1 MSAMAGSWIAHR
13 EVCGNELSKTARR
26 LAHSLAHRG
35 RHSAVVE
42 RSGSGLAL
50 ATVSVLDEARC
61 LASSPDGRYI
71 VATGGSGV
79 AAGAASAAQSIA
91 YLLPEVGVIEA
102 LRRVQEPLSVA
113 VWDEQARALTLARD
127 RMGQSDIYF
136 RRSPFG
142 LAFSSEL
149 KTLRQEDGG
158 SPEVDPHAISQLFR
172 YGYIPAPLTAYR
184 GIYKLPAG
192 TLRVFRLPEL
202 PERGSAGEAAGPF
215 HPYWNLLQEAEA
227 QMASRTQATLGR
239 SVDKVVASLERA
251 VCASR
256 GGATATLL
264 SGGVDSS
271 LIAALLQRHSVDA
284 VDTISVGFDVPG
296 HDESEWAAEVARLLG
311 TRNTRLLMEDAN
323 ALRLVETM
331 PRVFCEPYA
340 DSSAIPT
347 LLAAEAAGTSCSTI
361 LTGDGGDELFFGHAS
376 YVKALRNHGLVR
388 HLPGPLRRACG
399 AYASRSP
406 ERARL
411 GGIAALIAEAR
422 SASLAETYLARV
434 SRWRDP
440 SRALKAAN
448 EPAHPF
454 LDAALHPAGGHP
466 GELLL
471 YLDQSNELSEGLM
484 TKSDRSFG
492 AFGVQA
498 RSPFL
503 DPEVLSLA
511 WSTPFEHKLHN
522 GETKVVLKR
531 ALERFLPEHHTR
543 RPKKGFGAPVAQW
556 LNGPLRDWAEELL
569 DPIAMRNRG
578 ILDEHVVSALWKSFV
593 DGNRKYHTHLWPVL
607 MFQAWDREW
616 NGKNAP

>member
-1 MSAMAGSWIAHR
+1 M
-13 EVCGNELSKTARR
+13 
-26 LAHSLAHRG
+26 
-35 RHSAVVE
+35 AVVE
-42 RSGSGLAL
+42 RTGTGLAL
-50 ATVSVLDEARC
+50 AAVSALDERSNRAV
-61 LASSPDGRYI
+61 SPDGRYI
-71 VATGGSGV
+71 VVTGGASG
-79 AAGAASAAQSIA
+79 AGRPEGASQVIA
-91 YLLPEVGVIEA
+91 HLLAVVGVEA
-102 LRRVQEPLSVA
+102 ALCRVPDPVSVA
-113 VWDEQARALTLARD
+113 IWDERERTLTLARD
-127 RMGQSDIYF
+127 RMGQADLYF
-136 RRSPFG
+136 MLGPFG
-142 LAFSSEL
+142 LLFSSEL
-149 KTLRQEDGG
+149 KTLRREAGAA
-158 SPEVDPHAISQLFR
+158 PEVDPQAVCQLFR
-172 YGYIPAPLTAYR
+172 YGYIPAPLTSYR

-192 TLRVFRLPEL
+192 TLRVFRLPEV
-202 PERGSAGEAAGPF
+202 PERSPADEAAGPF
-215 HPYWNLLQEAEA
+215 VPYWNLRQEAEA
-227 QMASRTQATLGR
+227 RMASRTQATLGG
-239 SVDKVVASLERA
+239 SVDMVVASLERA
-251 VCASR
+251 VCTSR
-256 GGATATLL
+256 AGATATLL

-271 LIAALLQRHSVDA
+271 LIAALLQRHSADA
-284 VDTISVGFDVPG
+284 IDTISVGFDAPG
-296 HDESEWAAEVARLLG
+296 HDESEWAADVAQRLG

-323 ALRLVETM
+323 ALRLVESM

-347 LLAAEAAGTSCSTI
+347 LLAAEAAGASCGTI

-388 HLPGPLRRACG
+388 HLPGPLRRACR
-399 AYASRSP
+399 AHAACSP

-411 GGIAALIAEAR
+411 GGVAALIAEAG
-422 SASLAETYLARV
+422 SGSLAETYLARV

-448 EPAHPF
+448 DPAHPF

-471 YLDQSNELSEGLM
+471 YLDQTNELSEGLM
-484 TKSDRSFG
+484 TKSDRAFG

-578 ILDEHVVSALWKSFV
+578 ILDEHVVSALWKSFA

-616 NGKNAP
+616 NGKNAR

>member
-1 MSAMAGSWIAHR
+1 MVRPGA
-13 EVCGNELSKTARR
+13 
-26 LAHSLAHRG
+26 
-35 RHSAVVE
+35 
-42 RSGSGLAL
+42 GLAL
-50 ATVSVLDEARC
+50 ATVSALDESSP
-61 LASSPDGRYI
+61 LASSPDGRFH
-71 VATGGSGV
+71 VATSGSGV
-79 AAGAASAAQSIA
+79 ATGPASASQAVA
-91 YLLPEVGVIEA
+91 NLLPAVGVVEA
-102 LRRVQEPLSVA
+102 LRRVQDPLSVA
-113 VWDEQARALTLARD
+113 VWDERARTLTLARD
-127 RMGQSDIYF
+127 RVGQSDIYF
-136 RRSPFG
+136 RRNDFG

-192 TLRVFRLPEL
+192 TLRVFRLPEE

-215 HPYWNLLQEAEA
+215 HPYWSLRQEAEA
-227 QMASRTQATLGR
+227 QMASRTRATLGG
-239 SVDKVVASLERA
+239 SVDNVVASLERA

-271 LIAALLQRHSVDA
+271 LIAALLQRHSEHA

-296 HDESEWAAEVARLLG
+296 HDESEWAADVARRLG
-311 TRNTRLLMEDAN
+311 TRNTRLLMDDAS
-323 ALRLVETM
+323 AIRLVEAM

-388 HLPGPLRRACG
+388 HLPKPLRRACG

-422 SASLAETYLARV
+422 SGSLAETYLARV

-471 YLDQSNELSEGLM
+471 YLDQTNELSEGLM

-503 DPEVLSLA
+503 DQEVLSLA

-556 LNGPLRDWAEELL
+556 LNGPLRDWAEDLL
-569 DPIAMRNRG
+569 DPIAIRNRG

-616 NGKNAP
+616 NGKNAS

>member
-1 MSAMAGSWIAHR
+1 MVRPGA
-13 EVCGNELSKTARR
+13 
-26 LAHSLAHRG
+26 
-35 RHSAVVE
+35 
-42 RSGSGLAL
+42 GLAL
-50 ATVSVLDEARC
+50 ATVSALDESSP
-61 LASSPDGRYI
+61 LASSPDGRFH
-71 VATGGSGV
+71 VATSGSGV
-79 AAGAASAAQSIA
+79 ATGPASASQAVA
-91 YLLPEVGVIEA
+91 NLLPAVGVVEA
-102 LRRVQEPLSVA
+102 LRRVQDPLSVA
-113 VWDEQARALTLARD
+113 VWDEHARTLTLARD

-136 RRSPFG
+136 TRNAFG

-192 TLRVFRLPEL
+192 TLRVFRLPEV

-215 HPYWNLLQEAEA
+215 HPHWNLRQEAEA
-227 QMASRTQATLGR
+227 QMASRTRATLGG

-251 VCASR
+251 VCTSR

-271 LIAALLQRHSVDA
+271 LIAALLQRHSEDA
-284 VDTISVGFDVPG
+284 VDTISVGFDAAG

-388 HLPGPLRRACG
+388 HLPGPLRRACR

-422 SASLAETYLARV
+422 SGSLAETYLARV

-454 LDAALHPAGGHP
+454 LDAALHPTGGHP

-503 DPEVLSLA
+503 DQEVLSLA

-556 LNGPLRDWAEELL
+556 LNGPLREWAEDLL
-569 DPIAMRNRG
+569 DPIAIRNRG

>member
-1 MSAMAGSWIAHR
+1 MVRPGA
-13 EVCGNELSKTARR
+13 
-26 LAHSLAHRG
+26 
-35 RHSAVVE
+35 
-42 RSGSGLAL
+42 GLAL
-50 ATVSVLDEARC
+50 ATVSALDESSP
-61 LASSPDGRYI
+61 LASSPDGRFH
-71 VATGGSGV
+71 VATSGSGV
-79 AAGAASAAQSIA
+79 ATGPASASQAVA
-91 YLLPEVGVIEA
+91 NLLPAVGVVEA
-102 LRRVQEPLSVA
+102 LRRVQDPLSVA
-113 VWDEQARALTLARD
+113 VWDERARTLTLARD

-136 RRSPFG
+136 TRNAFG

-149 KTLRQEDGG
+149 KTLRREDGG
-158 SPEVDPHAISQLFR
+158 SPEVDPHAVSQLLR

-192 TLRVFRLPEL
+192 TLRVFRFPDV
-202 PERGSAGEAAGPF
+202 PERHPAGDAAGSF
-215 HPYWNLLQEAEA
+215 DPYWSLRQEAEA
-227 QMASRTQATLGR
+227 QMASRTQATLGG

-271 LIAALLQRHSVDA
+271 LIAALLQRHSEDA

-388 HLPGPLRRACG
+388 HLPRPLRRACG

-422 SASLAETYLARV
+422 SGSLAETYLARV

-454 LDAALHPAGGHP
+454 LDAALHPTGGHP

-484 TKSDRSFG
+484 TKSDRAFG
-492 AFGVQA
+492 AAGVQA
-498 RSPFL
+498 SSPFL
-503 DPEVLSLA
+503 APEVLSLA

-556 LNGPLRDWAEELL
+556 LHGPLRDWAEELL